1 MPPYPGVSQVM
12 EINKSKPDGKDSSW
26 EAEYAAYLEEK
37 GAKEQQEAAAVNAVP
52 KSDNAKEDSWEQQY
66 HDYCVEKETRLA
78 EEDARKRAA
87 EKESS

>member
-12 EINKSKPDGKDSSW
+12 EITKPKPEGKDSSW

-37 GAKEQQEAAAVNAVP
+37 GAKEKYDTAEVSPTKV
-52 KSDNAKEDSWEQQY
+52 DEAKEESWEQQY
-66 HDYCVEKETRLA
+66 HDHCVEKEARLA

>member
-1 MPPYPGVSQVM
+1 M
-12 EINKSKPDGKDSSW
+12 EITKPKSEGKDSSW

-37 GAKEQQEAAAVNAVP
+37 GAKEKEDTSAVSPTKA
-52 KSDNAKEDSWEQQY
+52 DEAKEKSWEQQY
-66 HDYCVEKETRLA
+66 HDHCVEKEARLA